1 MSVGEKMSQKKHRLV
16 DLAQEIREGQPV
28 YGNHHKTHIFQHT
41 TFEETARLYRL
52 PFQTRNLLIN
62 EHGPTHTDAH
72 AEVSPEG
79 KTIEKEPLER
89 YYTSAICLD
98 FSHLKPRS
106 FITKEMLQ
114 QALEKAGLDIREGD
128 TVLLYTGTYERTRD
142 DPDRYLNENPGLN
155 REASLWLADKGVV
168 NVGIDAASVDTP
180 ADLDLSCHAVCKE
193 RPSMTNTEHLANLDM
208 VAGKRFTYIGFPLKI
223 SGGTASPIRPVAV
236 LEEP

>member
-1 MSVGEKMSQKKHRLV
+1 MTRTKRKLV

-41 TFEETARLYRL
+41 TFEETSRLYRL

-72 AEVSPEG
+72 AEVSPNG
-79 KTIEKEPLER
+79 KTIDKEPLER

-98 FSHLKPRS
+98 VSHLKPRS
-106 FITKEMLQ
+106 FITKEILQ
-114 QALEKAGLDIREGD
+114 AALGKSGLDIRGGD
-128 TVLLYTGTYERTRD
+128 TVLLYTGTYEKTGGD
-142 DPDRYLNENPGLN
+142 GDRYLNENPGLD
-155 REASLWLADKGVV
+155 REASLWLANKGVV

-180 ADLDLSCHAVCKE
+180 ADQNLSCHAVCKE
-193 RPSMTNTEHLANLDM
+193 KPSMTNTEHLANLDKL
-208 VAGKRFTYIGFPLKI
+208 AGKRFTYIGFPLKI
-223 SGGTASPIRPVAV
+223 KGGTASPIRPVAV